1 MRRVLILGANGN
13 ISKAAINSFLE
24 NTNYT
29 LRLFLRDANRLP
41 DYASDRIRVREGD
54 ATNIDDVN
62 DAMQDVDIV
71 VASLSGELD
80 KEAEIIVKAME
91 QNEVKRLIFVT
102 ALSIYNEVPGA
113 FGKWV
118 EDKLGEKL
126 AVYKR
131 AADMIE
137 ASDLDYTLLRPA
149 WLTNFNEIDFET
161 TEKDETFK
169 GTEVSRKSVAAVI
182 VNIAKDPELFLRE
195 NIGINKPKT
204 DGPKP
209 KHGERTFNH
218 E

>member
-102 ALSIYNEVPGA
+102 ALGIYNEVPGA

-126 AVYKR
+126 AVYKC
-131 AADMIE
+131 AADIIE

-161 TEKDETFK
+161 TEKDESFK